1 MSNIEKKQTTVT
13 DIQTNFH
20 SAKAVIFY
28 DFHQVEDRDIYRLK
42 RDLKKVG
49 GYWKVYKNN
58 LVIKALS
65 NYPLQ
70 LKRANA
76 FVFCNE
82 DEYKPLGILAR
93 FNKEY
98 PNIKRFHG
106 GIYEQKLIDSS
117 LLEKWASLPSKDI
130 LISTLCYYLNW
141 QTRRLLDVLEK
152 LKETKIK

>member
-1 MSNIEKKQTTVT
+1 M
-13 DIQTNFH
+13 
-20 SAKAVIFY
+20 
-28 DFHQVEDRDIYRLK
+28 
-42 RDLKKVG
+42 
-49 GYWKVYKNN
+49 
-58 LVIKALS
+58 VIKALS

-82 DEYKPLGILAR
+82 DEYKPLGVLAR

-117 LLEKWASLPSKDI
+117 LLEK
-130 LISTLCYYLNW
+130 
-141 QTRRLLDVLEK
+141 
-152 LKETKIK
+152 